1 MENKIKD
8 KLYQIVKWLDRNYNQ
23 DSENY
28 DIFFGAK
35 PSVIRFDD
43 DTAVSLWP
51 CGAVVCIGSILYF
64 IEEDDGHWFLCEA
77 KEDDNYEHCGFQTH
91 FSIGWGESFC
101 KAITDLMAYVKENGE
116 PVYFS
121 GTDKICHYALKKK

>member
-1 MENKIKD
+1 MENKTKD
-8 KLYQIVKWLDRNYNQ
+8 KLYQIVEWLDRNYNQ

-51 CGAVVCIGSILYF
+51 CGAVVCIGSLLYF
-64 IEEDDGHWFLCEA
+64 IEEDDA
-77 KEDDNYEHCGFQTH
+77 IGFCVRPKKMIIMNIMVFKH
-91 FSIGWGESFC
+91 ILVLDG
-101 KAITDLMAYVKENGE
+101 VK
-116 PVYFS
+116 VS
-121 GTDKICHYALKKK
+121 ARL